1 MRLWPKGFFGR
12 SKNLTKC
19 RQRQGQGPLF
29 AVLTPNELGEQYWF
43 LQPHPHLNMQLERA
57 AVTSHGHM
65 RSIFCLLQLP
75 DLTDTT
81 VCLFSFFFC
90 LQTPFMFILSFG
102 LFFHLRGSYH
112 HCPSLRETIKHWCY
126 IFRIFVKQN

>member
-81 VCLFSFFFC
+81 VC
-90 LQTPFMFILSFG
+90 FIF
-102 LFFHLRGSYH
+102 LFFLFTNSFYVH
-112 HCPSLRETIKHWCY
+112 SLFWF
-126 IFRIFVKQN
+126 IFPPKGILPPLSLPKGDYKTLVLHF